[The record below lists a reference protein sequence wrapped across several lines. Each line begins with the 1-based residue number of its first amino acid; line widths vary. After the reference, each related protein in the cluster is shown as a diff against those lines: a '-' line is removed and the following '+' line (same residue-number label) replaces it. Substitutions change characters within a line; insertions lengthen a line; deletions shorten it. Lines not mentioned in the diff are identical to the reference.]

1 MQTNRYDS
9 TGFAPT
15 NIPSKSVTMPSKSE
29 TLYTN
34 ISDHIKTI
42 ETLAEEC
49 RRRGNRLEIM
59 NGKVYEVKRT
69 LLMELDK
76 V

>member
-1 MQTNRYDS
+1 MQTNRYNS

-15 NIPSKSVTMPSKSE
+15 NIPSKTS
-29 TLYTN
+29 YTN
-34 ISDHIKTI
+34 IPDNIKTI
-42 ETLAEEC
+42 ERLAEEC

>member
-1 MQTNRYDS
+1 MQTNRYAS

-15 NIPSKSVTMPSKSE
+15 NIPSKSVPS
-29 TLYTN
+29 YTN
-34 ISDHIKTI
+34 IPDHIKTI

>member
-1 MQTNRYDS
+1 MQTNRYNS

-15 NIPSKSVTMPSKSE
+15 NIPSKSVPS
-29 TLYTN
+29 YTDIPDN
-34 ISDHIKTI
+34 IKTI
-42 ETLAEEC
+42 ERLAEDC

>member
-15 NIPSKSVTMPSKSE
+15 NITSKSVPS
-29 TLYTN
+29 YTN
-34 ISDHIKTI
+34 ISDNIKTI
-42 ETLAEEC
+42 ERLAEEC
-49 RRRGNRLEIM
+49 RRHGNRLEIM

>member
-9 TGFAPT
+9 TGFAST
-15 NIPSKSVTMPSKSE
+15 NINISSKSVPS
-29 TLYTN
+29 YTDIPDN
-34 ISDHIKTI
+34 LKTI
-42 ETLAEEC
+42 ERLAEEC

>member
-1 MQTNRYDS
+1 MQTNQYDS

-15 NIPSKSVTMPSKSE
+15 NIPSKSVPS
-29 TLYTN
+29 YTN
-34 ISDHIKTI
+34 IPDHIKTI

-59 NGKVYEVKRT
+59 NGKVYEVKRI

>member
-9 TGFAPT
+9 SGFAPT
-15 NIPSKSVTMPSKSE
+15 NIPSKSVPT
-29 TLYTN
+29 YTN
-34 ISDHIKTI
+34 IPDHIKTI